1 MMHVKVRINYGNKE
15 LPFQVIVTGCNHM
28 ADHVLECVNMDAA
41 WTAAREVSEAEQD
54 HRVKTGP
61 GW

>member
-1 MMHVKVRINYGNKE
+1 MIHIKVRINFGNKD
-15 LPFQVIVTGCNHM
+15 LPFVMTVTGAKHRGNF
-28 ADHVLECVNMDAA
+28 AVELVNMDAA

-54 HRVKTGP
+54 HRVKAGP

>member
-1 MMHVKVRINYGNKE
+1 MMHVRFRINYSNKE
-15 LPFQVIVTGCNHM
+15 LPFLMTVTGAGHRE
-28 ADHVLECVNMDAA
+28 DFTVESVNMDAA
-41 WTAAREVSEAEQD
+41 WTAAREVSEVEQD